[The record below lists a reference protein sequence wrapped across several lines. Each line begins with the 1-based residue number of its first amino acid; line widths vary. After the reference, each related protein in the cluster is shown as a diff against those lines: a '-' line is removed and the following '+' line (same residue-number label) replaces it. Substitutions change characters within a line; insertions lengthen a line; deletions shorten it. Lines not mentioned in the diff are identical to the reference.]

1 MRLRQIFGDDL
12 HPALR
17 PVVAVTFVGSIAGSA
32 LWTFAGIWAL
42 RRLHAGETRLAWAF
56 VVGAILAATAGYV
69 GGHLSDHIG
78 RRPLILAGWLG
89 ETVLAFSLLLVGGHV
104 WLGLGLFTLA
114 GFFGSVGG
122 AADQAMVADLVP
134 PDWHERGY
142 ATMRVASNLG
152 TTLGPVIGG
161 LLLLAG
167 SWSAL
172 FAGAASI
179 AAVGFLLAVRYI
191 PARGAHAPK
200 SPPSRGSWAVIRRDR
215 TFLTLF
221 AAGCLSSMVYLGFE
235 TLLPISLVQEH
246 GLPPSTWGFL
256 VIVNPALVTL
266 FQLRLTRRV
275 ERYSPVSR
283 LVLAMLLMGPPFLLL
298 GVSSAVLLVVA
309 LLVVFVI
316 GEMLWIPT
324 SQGVVAGLA
333 PEDLR
338 GAYMGAFS
346 ATLSIGFALAPFF
359 GLQVLHAY
367 GDTAMWAADTGVALA
382 AAALYAVALRA
393 PRRAEHLA
401 RAGAS

>member
-69 GGHLSDHIG
+69 GGHLSDDIG

-122 AADQAMVADLVP
+122 AAEQAMVADLVP

-142 ATMRVASNLG
+142 ATMRVASNWARRSVPSSAACSCWWG
-152 TTLGPVIGG
+152 AGPRSSPGGIDRRGG
-161 LLLLAG
+161 LPSRRPVHPGAG
-167 SWSAL
+167 RTRP
-172 FAGAASI
+172 G
-179 AAVGFLLAVRYI
+179 GT
-191 PARGAHAPK
+191 AP
-200 SPPSRGSWAVIRRDR
+200 RGSWAVISLTGRSSRFRRGPPVLDGVPR
-215 TFLTLF
+215 LRD
-221 AAGCLSSMVYLGFE
+221 AAPDLARPAARPAAVDL
-235 TLLPISLVQEH
+235 
-246 GLPPSTWGFL
+246 GLPGHRQPGAGHAL
-256 VIVNPALVTL
+256 PA
-266 FQLRLTRRV
+266 LRLTRRV

-298 GVSSAVLLVVA
+298 GVSSAVPLVVA

-324 SQGVVAGLA
+324 SQGVVAALA
-333 PEDLR
+333 PETF
-338 GAYMGAFS
+338 GAPTWGHS
-346 ATLSIGFALAPFF
+346 ALPSRSASPWHHSSGCSAPR
-359 GLQVLHAY
+359 Y
-367 GDTAMWAADTGVALA
+367 GDTAMWAADAGVALA

-393 PRRAEHLA
+393 STRAEHLA
-401 RAGAS
+401 RAGAL